1 MHNSE
6 GLGDW
11 QGIVF
16 VQLHDSPSNARA
28 TVIGPY
34 HVCGDPELIARI
46 KAALD

>member
-16 VQLHDSPSNARA
+16 VALHGSPSNAAA
-28 TVIGPY
+28 TVIAPY
-34 HVCGDPELIARI
+34 HLYGDPKLIARI
-46 KAALD
+46 KASLN